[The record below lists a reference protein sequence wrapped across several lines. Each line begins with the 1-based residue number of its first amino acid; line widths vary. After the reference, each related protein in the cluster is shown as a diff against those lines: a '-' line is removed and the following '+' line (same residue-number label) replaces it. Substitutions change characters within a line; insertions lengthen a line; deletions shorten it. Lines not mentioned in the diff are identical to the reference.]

1 MAAGEPG
8 PRIGAR
14 LRDARLRRGLTLA
27 DLAGRTALTKGFLS
41 QVERDLT
48 SPSVG
53 SLVRLCDALGITA
66 GHLLDGSPGPVVRS
80 AERTPIRFGG
90 EGVGEFRLTPAGEER
105 LLVLQ
110 SDVAPG
116 GGSGDEAYG
125 LASSAEFVHVLEG
138 VLDVEVAGTRH
149 RLAAGDSLTFDAP
162 APHRWANPSSVLPAR
177 VLWVI
182 VPGLG

>member
-1 MAAGEPG
+1 VAADEA

-14 LRDARLRRGLTLA
+14 LRDARRRRDLTLA
-27 DLAGRTALTKGFLS
+27 ELAARTGLTKGFLS
-41 QVERDLT
+41 QVERDQT

-66 GHLLDGSPGPVVRS
+66 GHLLDGSPGPVVRA
-80 AERTPIRFGG
+80 AERAPVRFGG
-90 EGVGEFRLTPAGEER
+90 EDVAEFRLTPAGEER

-116 GGSGDEAYG
+116 GGSGDEPYG
-125 LASSAEFVHVLEG
+125 LATSAEFVHVLSG

-162 APHRWANPSSVLPAR
+162 APHRWINPSAVLPAR
-177 VLWVI
+177 VLWVL
-182 VPGLG
+182 VPGLD